1 MPKRLHILL
10 YILLSISTTSLAQ
23 FEEPINDGG
32 FGGGGGFDRRN
43 QDKEG
48 GNNKEIPVGL
58 KVWQVDERFGDRRN
72 AEPDTLSPMFMNTIF
87 TTGLRGEY
95 NTLGNLGSPR
105 INRIFIDRQ
114 ADGQFIF
121 TQPYDFFIKRPQDF
135 LFTNTLSPITNL
147 TYNTC
152 GDRLNGED
160 HFTAKFG
167 VNVNKRFGFGANFDY
182 IYGRGYYDS
191 QSTSHSNYTLY
202 GSYLGERYEAHLL
215 ASLNHQKVAE
225 NGGIT
230 DDDYIVHPESFRD
243 SYTTSEIPVV
253 LRRNWNRNDNQHV
266 FFTHRYN
273 VGFNRKVRMT
283 DEEIEARKF
292 AIASQQEQAE
302 KKRLESADSLQ
313 NMAEEAAPIDTT
325 WMKNEY
331 VPVTSFIHTAQFD
344 NFKRIYQAYETPSD
358 YYAETFP
365 TIGPFAADSIYD
377 QTRHYQLRNT
387 FAISMLEGF
396 NKWAKAGVKV
406 FGTHYL
412 RHFELPDTADAHTSY
427 NEHTLS
433 IGGQLSKTQG
443 KTLHYNAVA
452 EAWLLGE
459 DAGQLKIDA
468 NIDLNFRLFGDTVTL
483 AARGF
488 FHRLNP
494 TFYYRHYH
502 SRHFWWDNS
511 DLSKIIHSRIE
522 GLFSYQKTRTTLR
535 VAVDEIKNH
544 TYFGQSYRITE
555 NFGRTNNTVGVRQ
568 CGDAITL
575 LTASLSQNFTLGPL
589 NWESVVTY
597 QKSTNEDAISVPDL
611 NIYTNL
617 FLRFKIAR
625 VLSVDLGADARFF
638 TSYYAPDYSPAIGQ
652 FTQQELTPTG
662 DDYRVKTG
670 NRPIVN
676 AYANFHLKHTRFF
689 VMMSHINESMGKK
702 DYFFTPHYPLNQRV
716 FRFGVSWNFIN

>member
-1 MPKRLHILL
+1 
-10 YILLSISTTSLAQ
+10 
-23 FEEPINDGG
+23 
-32 FGGGGGFDRRN
+32 
-43 QDKEG
+43 
-48 GNNKEIPVGL
+48 
-58 KVWQVDERFGDRRN
+58 
-72 AEPDTLSPMFMNTIF
+72 
-87 TTGLRGEY
+87 
-95 NTLGNLGSPR
+95 
-105 INRIFIDRQ
+105 
-114 ADGQFIF
+114 
-121 TQPYDFFIKRPQDF
+121 
-135 LFTNTLSPITNL
+135 
-147 TYNTC
+147 
-152 GDRLNGED
+152 
-160 HFTAKFG
+160 
-167 VNVNKRFGFGANFDY
+167 
-182 IYGRGYYDS
+182 
-191 QSTSHSNYTLY
+191 
-202 GSYLGERYEAHLL
+202 
-215 ASLNHQKVAE
+215 
-225 NGGIT
+225 
-230 DDDYIVHPESFRD
+230 
-243 SYTTSEIPVV
+243 
-253 LRRNWNRNDNQHV
+253 
-266 FFTHRYN
+266 
-273 VGFNRKVRMT
+273 MT

-468 NIDLNFRLFGDTVTL
+468 NIDLNFRLFGDTVML

>member
-1 MPKRLHILL
+1 M
-10 YILLSISTTSLAQ
+10 
-23 FEEPINDGG
+23 
-32 FGGGGGFDRRN
+32 
-43 QDKEG
+43 
-48 GNNKEIPVGL
+48 
-58 KVWQVDERFGDRRN
+58 
-72 AEPDTLSPMFMNTIF
+72 
-87 TTGLRGEY
+87 
-95 NTLGNLGSPR
+95 
-105 INRIFIDRQ
+105 
-114 ADGQFIF
+114 
-121 TQPYDFFIKRPQDF
+121 
-135 LFTNTLSPITNL
+135 
-147 TYNTC
+147 
-152 GDRLNGED
+152 
-160 HFTAKFG
+160 
-167 VNVNKRFGFGANFDY
+167 
-182 IYGRGYYDS
+182 
-191 QSTSHSNYTLY
+191 
-202 GSYLGERYEAHLL
+202 
-215 ASLNHQKVAE
+215 
-225 NGGIT
+225 
-230 DDDYIVHPESFRD
+230 
-243 SYTTSEIPVV
+243 
-253 LRRNWNRNDNQHV
+253 
-266 FFTHRYN
+266 
-273 VGFNRKVRMT
+273 
-283 DEEIEARKF
+283 
-292 AIASQQEQAE
+292 
-302 KKRLESADSLQ
+302 
-313 NMAEEAAPIDTT
+313 
-325 WMKNEY
+325 
-331 VPVTSFIHTAQFD
+331 
-344 NFKRIYQAYETPSD
+344 
-358 YYAETFP
+358 
-365 TIGPFAADSIYD
+365 
-377 QTRHYQLRNT
+377 
-387 FAISMLEGF
+387 
-396 NKWAKAGVKV
+396 
-406 FGTHYL
+406 
-412 RHFELPDTADAHTSY
+412 
-427 NEHTLS
+427 
-433 IGGQLSKTQG
+433 
-443 KTLHYNAVA
+443 A

-555 NFGRTNNTVGVRQ
+555 NYGRTNNTVGVRQ

-597 QKSTNEDAISVPDL
+597 QKSTNGDAISVPDL